1 MLPCERVFA
10 ALVHRPP
17 DVVPLEYH
25 ASPAGFFQRGER
37 LQRLWSANP
46 DDFGPADRFPIPAG
60 CQGPREWTDAWGVTR
75 REDAFGAGGIAL
87 KRPLDDWAAWPDFRV
102 PALPTTSG
110 PEFEAERE
118 RVRVHREQFFLKSGW
133 ISLFELMHSLRRF
146 EDVLMDIATG
156 SPEIHRLADRITEY
170 HLGYIQYLLARG
182 VDAVQF
188 GDDFGTQSDLMMS
201 PRMWRR
207 FFAPRYATLIR
218 AIKGAGAKVFFHTC
232 GKAQGLL
239 EDIAGMGVDAIWP
252 QLNAYDVRWLARFC
266 QESGIAI
273 ALHPD
278 RGELMIRSSA
288 DEVRRYVST
297 LAEIFEV
304 EHGGAWFYVEVD
316 RGFPF
321 DNVVAL
327 VSTIAELRA
336 GAGSGAFANGHSEL
350 TCDVAGAGPATR
362 AANIE

>member
-1 MLPCERVFA
+1 
-10 ALVHRPP
+10 
-17 DVVPLEYH
+17 LEYH
-25 ASPAGFFQRGER
+25 ASPAGCFQHGER
-37 LQRLWSANP
+37 LQRLWRAHP
-46 DDFGPADRFPIPAG
+46 DDFGPLDRFPIPEG
-60 CQGPREWTDAWGVTR
+60 CEGPHEWSDDWGVTR

-87 KRPLDDWAAWPDFRV
+87 RRPLDAWAAWPDFRV
-102 PALPTTSG
+102 PALPTLSG
-110 PEFEAERE
+110 PEFESERA
-118 RVRVHREQFFLKSGW
+118 RTALHRADFFLKSGW
-133 ISLFELMHSLRRF
+133 LSLFELMHSLRRF

-156 SPEIHRLADRITEY
+156 SPEIHALADRLTEY
-170 HLGYIQYLLARG
+170 HLGYIQYLLVRG

-188 GDDFGTQSDLMMS
+188 GDDFGTQSDLILS
-201 PRMWRR
+201 PKLWRS
-207 FFAPRYATLIR
+207 FFAPRYAALIR
-218 AIKGAGAKVFFHTC
+218 PIKQAGAKVFLHTC

-266 QESGIAI
+266 RESRIAI

-304 EHGGAWFYVEVD
+304 ERGGAWFYVEVD

-321 DNVVAL
+321 DNVLAL

-336 GAGSGAFANGHSEL
+336 GAGSGALAHGHSEL
-350 TCDVAGAGPATR
+350 TSDIAGAGPAPR